1 MTRIGTCAVGIGL
14 CLVVVARGLGPLSGP
29 AGAEGRVGD
38 IALRAVHVVAED
50 AAPVRPGDDVVVRF
64 LLSGRHGVDDELVV
78 VDSDGADRVELRW
91 DRECDG
97 VAEPAT
103 ALPLEHGAVPGAG
116 GGPRYHV
123 VLRSLRDGIAF
134 GDTVTVRFGFAGA
147 GDVAVP
153 VPLVASRIE
162 ERGHCSDLPATPSS
176 RPGGD
181 DASAD
186 AVSGNP
192 GGG

>member
-1 MTRIGTCAVGIGL
+1 MGIGL
-14 CLVVVARGLGPLSGP
+14 CLVVVAGGLGPLGGP

-64 LLSGRHGVDDELVV
+64 LLSGRHGVDDELVA

-103 ALPLEHGAVPGAG
+103 TLPLEHGAVPGAG
-116 GGPRYHV
+116 GGGPRYHV
-123 VLRSLRDGIAF
+123 VLRGLRGGIAF

-153 VPLVASRIE
+153 VPLVASRVE
-162 ERGHCSDLPATPSS
+162 ELGHCSDLPATSS
-176 RPGGD
+176 SHPGGD
-181 DASAD
+181 GASVDAA
-186 AVSGNP
+186 SGNP